1 MYLLYFKCTYLF
13 LYWNKPWNMISG
25 SLYFLFCF
33 VFLRFS
39 FICFCIFDLWFDLI
53 YWKNFVSFYCFY
65 FVLFYFLNFL
75 VFVIYYLLQF
85 FFSVFS
91 YLVFIRCFIFCLAL
105 FAIFF
110 LFLYYFFLL
119 FIFIWQ
125 CVANIPLTLG
135 APTLHCRHEE
145 LQSKYT

>member
-75 VFVIYYLLQF
+75 VLIIYYLLQF
-85 FFSVFS
+85 FLS
-91 YLVFIRCFIFCLAL
+91 
-105 FAIFF
+105 
-110 LFLYYFFLL
+110 L
-119 FIFIWQ
+119 FIFSFYLLFYILFSSF
-125 CVANIPLTLG
+125 CYFSSFFVLLFFIIHFYMAMCGIHTYHSPRTHPPL
-135 APTLHCRHEE
+135 
-145 LQSKYT
+145 